1 MEGGWSPEAGRAAQ
15 KGPEGGKEARAVALL
30 TSCWKRTDL
39 REEAHLG
46 PNIR

>member
-1 MEGGWSPEAGRAAQ
+1 MEGGWSPEAGMAPQ
-15 KGPEGGKEARAVALL
+15 NCPKGSKEARSFALL